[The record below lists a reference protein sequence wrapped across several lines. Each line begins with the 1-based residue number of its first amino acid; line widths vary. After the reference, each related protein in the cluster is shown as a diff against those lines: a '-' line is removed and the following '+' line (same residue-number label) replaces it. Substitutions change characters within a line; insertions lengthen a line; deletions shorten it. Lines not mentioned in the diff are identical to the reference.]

1 MGSPLRATFGA
12 RLLGLT
18 AGLVLLLAGCSGNTL
33 IPQADGTKP
42 VLPGEH
48 PRNDN
53 QGVPSLVSLLTD
65 HARQSP
71 GVVASGG
78 GAAPYNYAPAVLEV
92 NGGYRMWWCSQLPG
106 APRPGDQILYA
117 TATSADGPF
126 HGPDG
131 APGDRV
137 FDNSAGGFDSLHT
150 CDPSVI
156 GVNGVYYLYYTG
168 TGDPHGNANAIG
180 LATSTDGVNWTRAN
194 GGRPIVSAA
203 GDTQRANAYG
213 AGQPSALYLDGDYYL
228 MFTDTTG
235 AAAEGDGAGQFV
247 LRSPDPAFQHD
258 VEALGRDGFT
268 PVGSATTK
276 RTRSISSTTTSDWMW
291 VDALSAFAVAAD
303 DPAGTTI
310 TFWDKNFTYHPYQA
324 FTIPGPVR
332 EGPGLIRTPDG
343 HAPVSTAD
351 PCAVVPVDV
360 IRPTS
365 GGAGPN
371 GLAHFGLDI
380 DSLQACQNAGT
391 AVTLLNGFA
400 VPAPDRTVDI
410 VVGGRL
416 VEVERRSVAL
426 ALAAGIVN
434 DPPAAVLSLPVAA
447 HLRAGCA
454 IVTAPGR
461 PPAITLGDGK
471 LWQLGAQQATQLA
484 QLNSSPVVT
493 VTGDEWDA
501 YPRGTD
507 LSDLRP

>member
-1 MGSPLRATFGA
+1 V
-12 RLLGLT
+12 RLLGVV
-18 AGLVLLLAGCSGNTL
+18 AGAALLLAGCSGKTL

-42 VLPGEH
+42 VLPGGH
-48 PRNDN
+48 ARGDD
-53 QGVPSLVSLLTD
+53 QGVPASISLLTD
-65 HARQSP
+65 HGRRSSGA
-71 GVVASGG
+71 VASGG
-78 GAAPYNYAPAVLEV
+78 HAAPYNYAPAVLEV

-117 TATSADGPF
+117 TATSANGPF
-126 HGPDG
+126 VGPDG
-131 APGDRV
+131 AAGDRV
-137 FDNSAGGFDSLHT
+137 FGNSAGGFDRLHT

-168 TGDPHGNANAIG
+168 TGDPHGDANAIG
-180 LATSTDGVNWTRAN
+180 LATSTDGVHWNRAD

-203 GDTQRANAYG
+203 GDTRRANAYG
-213 AGQPSALYLDGDYYL
+213 AGQPAALFLDGYYYL

-235 AAAEGDGAGQFV
+235 AAADDNGGGQFV
-247 LRSPDPAFQHD
+247 LRSPDPAFGHD
-258 VEALGRDGFT
+258 VEALGPDGFT
-268 PVGSATTK
+268 AVASATTK
-276 RTRSISSTTTSDWMW
+276 RTRSISDSTTSDWMW
-291 VDALSAFAVAAD
+291 VDALNAFAVAAD
-303 DPAGTTI
+303 NSAGTTI
-310 TFWDKNFTYHPYQA
+310 TFWDKNFTYHPYQP
-324 FTIPGPVR
+324 FTIPGPDR

-343 HAPVSTAD
+343 HAPVSTAN
-351 PCAVVPVDV
+351 PCGVVPVDV
-360 IRPTS
+360 VRPT
-365 GGAGPN
+365 GGASGPN
-371 GLAHFGLDI
+371 GLTHFGLDI
-380 DSLQACQNAGT
+380 DSLSACGNGST

-426 ALAAGIVN
+426 ALAAGMVD
-434 DPPAAVLSLPVAA
+434 DPPAAVRSLPVTA
-447 HLRAGCA
+447 HLRAGAA

-471 LWQLGAQQATQLA
+471 LWQLGAQQALQLA
-484 QLNSSPVVT
+484 QLNSSPVVN